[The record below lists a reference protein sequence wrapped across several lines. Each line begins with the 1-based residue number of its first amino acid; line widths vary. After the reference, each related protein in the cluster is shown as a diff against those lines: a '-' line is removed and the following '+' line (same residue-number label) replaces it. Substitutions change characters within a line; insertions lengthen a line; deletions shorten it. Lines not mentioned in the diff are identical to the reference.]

1 MIRAPHQLIALVF
14 GAGLAPFA
22 PGTVGSVA
30 GFALF
35 ALMQLLPWWLSIA
48 AYLVLII
55 VAVWA
60 CERTG
65 KDLNAPDHGAMVI
78 DETIAMS
85 LVLELVASGA
95 ASWLMAFLLFRLF
108 DILKPWPISYV
119 DQRWTGG
126 VFVLA
131 DDLIAAI
138 YAIIVMRI
146 VVQPLLLS

>member
-1 MIRAPHQLIALVF
+1 MIRAPHQLVALVF
-14 GAGLAPFA
+14 GAGLVPFA
-22 PGTVGSVA
+22 PGTAGSIA

-35 ALMQLLPWWLSIA
+35 ALLQPLPWWLRAI
-48 AYLVLII
+48 AYLVLVI

-65 KDLNAPDHGAMVI
+65 KDLNSPDHGAMVI

-85 LVLELVASGA
+85 LVLEFVVPGA
-95 ASWLMAFLLFRLF
+95 WSWLAAFALFRLF

-119 DQRWTGG
+119 DQRWAGG

-131 DDLIAAI
+131 DDLIAAF
-138 YAIIVMRI
+138 YAIVVMRV
-146 VVQPLLLS
+146 VVQPLLS